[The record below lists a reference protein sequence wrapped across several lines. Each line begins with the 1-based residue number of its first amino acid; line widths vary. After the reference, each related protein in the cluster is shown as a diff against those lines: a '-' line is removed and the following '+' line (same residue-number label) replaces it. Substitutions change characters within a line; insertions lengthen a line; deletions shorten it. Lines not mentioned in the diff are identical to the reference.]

1 MDTGTVTNRAAIS
14 TNPRIPRTT
23 GIAWRLAPLAG
34 GPGFDVFIRLFGAS
48 ALPIGA
54 NRGRLA
60 TMGLPAD
67 VTEHA
72 LRRVRSVRDWDLAW
86 TWAAQRFLGEGRVQ
100 QRVGQD
106 DVAALS
112 QHHAALAYHLAGM
125 LVFDDPRKIR
135 ALRASASS
143 LYARSLPFLRPA
155 VRRVEVPW
163 RATHLPGYLVL
174 PENVPARVPL
184 VVILNGTSTSKEE
197 TLSWGGAF
205 LEQGLAVLA
214 LDWPGS
220 GESSLHVSPTPDCDD
235 FIEGVIAVVSDEP
248 AIDATRIGLLGFSLG
263 GAVAALAAA
272 HDRRVGAIVAV
283 TPPFDPRP
291 WLARAQPL
299 LRRHLATIAG
309 GEEHLTRLTGGFALP
324 GVVERTRCPV
334 LVFGAGRDLIVPP
347 EEAIRFCIAAGERG
361 TLHWYPDGRHGL
373 YEELSDW
380 TEEAARWL
388 NSVLAGDSAST
399 RVDRTFQAANLEQW
413 GESAF
418 QPPA

>member
-1 MDTGTVTNRAAIS
+1 M
-14 TNPRIPRTT
+14 NPRIPRTT
-23 GIAWRLAPLAG
+23 GIAWRVAPLASRWG
-34 GPGFDVFIRLFGAS
+34 VDVFIRLFGAS
-48 ALPIGA
+48 ALPAGA

-86 TWAAQRFLGEGRVQ
+86 TWAAQRFLGEGRVH
-100 QRVGQD
+100 QRVGQED
-106 DVAALS
+106 AAALS
-112 QHHAALAYHLAGM
+112 QQHAALAYHLAGM

-143 LYARSLPFLRPA
+143 LYARSLPVLRPA
-155 VRRVEVPW
+155 VRRIEAPW
-163 RATHLPGYLVL
+163 RATHLPGYLAL
-174 PENVPARVPL
+174 PETVSGPVPL
-184 VVILNGTSTSKEE
+184 AVILNGTSTSKEE
-197 TLSWGGAF
+197 TLLWSDAF

-220 GESSLHVSPTPDCDD
+220 GESSLHVPPTPDCDD
-235 FIEGVIAVVSDEP
+235 FIEGVIDVVSGEP
-248 AIDATRIGLLGFSLG
+248 AIDSTRIGLVGFSLG
-263 GAVAALAAA
+263 GAVAAFAAA

-291 WLARAQPL
+291 WFARAQPL

-309 GEEHLTRLTGGFALP
+309 GEEQLTRLTSAFALP
-324 GVVERTRCPV
+324 GIIGRVRCPV

-347 EEAIRFCIAAGERG
+347 EEAIRFCVAVGEHG
-361 TLHWYPDGRHGL
+361 TLVWYPDGRHGL

-380 TEEAARWL
+380 TTEAARWL
-388 NSVLAGDSAST
+388 SSVLTNISTST
-399 RVDRTFQAANLEQW
+399 RVDQSLEAANVEQW
-413 GESAF
+413 SDSAF
-418 QPPA
+418 QTPA